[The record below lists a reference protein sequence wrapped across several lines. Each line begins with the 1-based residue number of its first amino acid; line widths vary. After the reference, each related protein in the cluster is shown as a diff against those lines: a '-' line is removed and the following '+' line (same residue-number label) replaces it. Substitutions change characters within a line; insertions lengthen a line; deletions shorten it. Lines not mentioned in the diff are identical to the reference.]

1 MNKPAPIVSPAA
13 ELSVSNSKI
22 TNSSADD
29 KVEEVS
35 MATDAL
41 PLRTSKR
48 KADFVDGDDDGDDD
62 YVPLC
67 CASRTAAPLILTLP
81 IRLRPR

>member
-48 KADFVDGDDDGDDD
+48 KADFGKS
-62 YVPLC
+62 
-67 CASRTAAPLILTLP
+67 SRPSS
-81 IRLRPR
+81 R